1 MSKESKSSLRDRLTA
16 TTNEGKIELAEE
28 QLTRVTGGSLNQSP
42 IFWKW
47 DVFLK
52 Y

>member
-1 MSKESKSSLRDRLTA
+1 MNKQSKSSLRDRLTT

-28 QLTRVTGGSLNQSP
+28 QLTRVTGGHK
-42 IFWKW
+42 IDFKY
-47 DVFLK
+47 DAVLK